1 MVAFVNMHN
10 PVNKHLCRN
19 FENFQSLFLPRYANF
34 QIICRR
40 GALWFAGFGRE
51 QNQAIK
57 LFNISGNV
65 NTPCTVEESKS
76 IPLKFLI
83 EKHSGGVEG
92 GWDNL
97 LAVNPGGSCTSM
109 IPKE

>member
-1 MVAFVNMHN
+1 MHN
-10 PVNKHLCRN
+10 PSIKHLCRN
-19 FENFQSLFLPRYANF
+19 FENSQSLLLPCSANY

-40 GALWFAGFGRE
+40 GAPWFAGFGRE
-51 QNQAIK
+51 RNQGTK

-65 NTPCTVEESKS
+65 NTPCTVEESMS
-76 IPLKFLI
+76 IPLKVLI
-83 EKHSGGVEG
+83 EKHAGGVEG

-97 LAVNPGGSCTSM
+97 LAVIPGGSSTPM

>member
-1 MVAFVNMHN
+1 MSSLPISWTPIPKLTDQDYQLTLYFK
-10 PVNKHLCRN
+10 PRN
-19 FENFQSLFLPRYANF
+19 
-34 QIICRR
+34 

-51 QNQAIK
+51 RNQGTK

-83 EKHSGGVEG
+83 EKHAGGVEG